1 MSSLDSP
8 CHIRTDP
15 DKNPCALASGSLSV
29 NAGQKA
35 HAGLSASEALSLPS
49 VRHIYAVGPRSPFG
63 LYTACLARPGP
74 AHFGSSA
81 NPPMLFCHFRIA
93 YRTVSAD
100 QPLVAL
106 HTSHCRDRDPGAPSA
121 ACRLKIDFVF
131 AKGFKSPVADE
142 DDGECPSAGAGTGCR
157 RTDPSA
163 RGGRKVPIT
172 SIHTSIHTIIHFLW
186 IHQYKITINPF

>member
-1 MSSLDSP
+1 M
-8 CHIRTDP
+8 R
-15 DKNPCALASGSLSV
+15 DKRRMWA
-29 NAGQKA
+29 
-35 HAGLSASEALSLPS
+35 SLPRSPSPTPS
-49 VRHIYAVGPRSPFG
+49 VQHIYAVGPRSPFG

-81 NPPMLFCHFRIA
+81 NPTTLFCHFRIA

-121 ACRLKIDFVF
+121 ACRLKIDFVC
-131 AKGFKSPVADE
+131 AKGFKSLVADE
-142 DDGECPSAGAGTGCR
+142 DDGECPSVGSGTGCR

-163 RGGRKVPIT
+163 RGAVR
-172 SIHTSIHTIIHFLW
+172 SNSSSFIHTFIF
-186 IHQYKITINPF
+186 Y